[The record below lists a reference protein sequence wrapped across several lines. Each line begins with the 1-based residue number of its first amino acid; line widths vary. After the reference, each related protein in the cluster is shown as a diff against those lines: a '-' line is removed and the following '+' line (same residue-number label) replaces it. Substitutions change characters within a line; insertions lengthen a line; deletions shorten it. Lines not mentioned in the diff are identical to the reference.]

1 MRHAS
6 CFYMRSLSLFL
17 LVALLPSQVA
27 AQNAPASAAD
37 ADAASRQTSGNSAE
51 DFENLP
57 VPSWGKAIIDSF
69 SKPVHPIVGG
79 VASGGGLGMGVGY
92 DSPDDA
98 RWYREVETMLTV
110 RRYWTV
116 EGEIGRRSA
125 SRRTQLGVFGA
136 MRHMNRINFF
146 GIGPATTYDARANF
160 RLRET
165 TFGMRGWHQLTPIVK
180 LGGGAA
186 MYYPD
191 LGRGANPNVPSI
203 HDAFL
208 ESAIPGGFS
217 AQPTFSRYRG
227 FAEFVYPI
235 AGPEA
240 TDDSGGYR
248 GAYQMVLESVRD
260 HDEGLHNFHRWEA
273 EVQQRIPGLFAGQRL
288 TLHGFAATTNSDG
301 NVPFYMLYT
310 LGGSGGLKAYR
321 PDLLGSDGTRST
333 LRGYRNYRFR
343 DRDLVLMQAEY
354 RIPLHRS
361 IHSTVFVDSGQV
373 APRRSELFT
382 DLRTTTGFSLSYMRN
397 GKTVGRM
404 DVGFGGGEGVE
415 VFWSFGAFD

>member
-1 MRHAS
+1 MRAITV
-6 CFYMRSLSLFL
+6 FL
-17 LVALLPSQVA
+17 LVALLPLPLA
-27 AQNAPASAAD
+27 AQNAPASAAG
-37 ADAASRQTSGNSAE
+37 APQNAQTNTPE

-57 VPSWGKAIIDSF
+57 VPSWGKAVIDSF

-79 VASGGGLGMGVGY
+79 IASGGGLGFGVGY
-92 DSPDDA
+92 ESPDDA
-98 RWYREVETMLTV
+98 RWYREGEAMMTV
-110 RRYWTV
+110 RKYWTL

-125 SRRTQLGVFGA
+125 SKRTQLGLFGGV
-136 MRHMNRINFF
+136 RHMNRVNFF
-146 GIGPATTYDARANF
+146 GIGPATTYDERANF

-165 TFGMRGWHQLTPIVK
+165 TFGARGWHQVTPIVK

-203 HDAFL
+203 HDAFE
-208 ESAIPGGFS
+208 ESAIPGGFA

-227 FAEFVYPI
+227 FAEFVYPVVDPD
-235 AGPEA
+235 AASE
-240 TDDSGGYR
+240 TESYR
-248 GAYQMVLESVRD
+248 GAYQVVLESVRD
-260 HDEGLHNFHRWEA
+260 HDGGRYNFHRWET
-273 EVQQRIPGLFAGQRL
+273 EVQQRFPGFFPGQRL
-288 TLHGFAATTNSDG
+288 TLHGFAATTNAGG

-321 PDLLGSDGTRST
+321 PDLLGSDGTRAT

-354 RIPLHRS
+354 RIPLNKHV
-361 IHSTVFVDSGQV
+361 HSTVFVDSGQV
-373 APRRSELFT
+373 APRRSDLFR

-404 DVGFGGGEGVE
+404 DVGFGSREGAQ